1 MWRSTQLDFRILLS
15 QPRMQA
21 YLKSGVGKRHELN
34 LISEAQ

>member
-21 YLKSGVGKRHELN
+21 YLKSGVGKRRELN
-34 LISEAQ
+34 LISEAK